1 MTGKAEVR
9 AVVAERITRD
19 DGQPAAPDD
28 LIDEVVVRDCTA
40 HVEMMNKR
48 AAFMTLGDEA
58 FWINCVKGRLQIRY
72 SERRAP
78 RSNASC
84 DRAERGCVF
93 VAGHE
98 GHCIEPPPH
107 PAGRPRR

>member
-1 MTGKAEVR
+1 MSDRAATPKAVI
-9 AVVAERITRD
+9 AERITRA

-28 LIDEVVVRDCTA
+28 IIDEVVVRDCMA
-40 HVEMMNKR
+40 HVEMMTDR

-78 RSNASC
+78 LSTERC
-84 DRAERGCVF
+84 DKAERGCVF
-93 VAGHE
+93 VAGHS
-98 GHCIEPPPH
+98 GHCIEPIPG
-107 PAGRPRR
+107 A